1 MRRVAYNWAL
11 AEWKRQYDVGEKP
24 YIADID
30 KRFNRWKQGHWEE
43 KPWLYAVPSCCG
55 QQAIKYDLKNA
66 MRHFFRRVKQG
77 GEKPG
82 FPRFKKR
89 GIRDSV
95 EFTVVC
101 IRPKH
106 IQGTRLLLPKK
117 MGLARLGD
125 PLRYAGKLM
134 STTVSRSGN
143 KWYAAFA
150 IEVDEAL
157 DYPAANDT
165 PIGVDVG
172 VAKFAALSDGTEF
185 EPIHAFKKMSAR
197 LARAQRKLSRM
208 EKFSNN
214 WKKQQKN
221 IRAIH
226 ASIKHMRN
234 DYANQVSAK
243 LTEQYGQI
251 YIEDLA
257 IRNMSQSAKGT
268 ADAPGKNVKA
278 KTGLNRAILDQGWYR
293 FRVMLEYKSARH
305 GGQVIAINPQY
316 TSQRCSVC
324 DYIDAANRKT
334 QAAFVCQECGHAEN
348 ADINAARNILQIG
361 LELSVQTQKT

>member
-1 MRRVAYNWAL
+1 
-11 AEWKRQYDVGEKP
+11 
-24 YIADID
+24 
-30 KRFNRWKQGHWEE
+30 
-43 KPWLYAVPSCCG
+43 
-55 QQAIKYDLKNA
+55 
-66 MRHFFRRVKQG
+66 
-77 GEKPG
+77 
-82 FPRFKKR
+82 
-89 GIRDSV
+89 
-95 EFTVVC
+95 
-101 IRPKH
+101 
-106 IQGTRLLLPKK
+106 
-117 MGLARLGD
+117 
-125 PLRYAGKLM
+125 
-134 STTVSRSGN
+134 
-143 KWYAAFA
+143 
-150 IEVDEAL
+150 
-157 DYPAANDT
+157 
-165 PIGVDVG
+165 
-172 VAKFAALSDGTEF
+172 
-185 EPIHAFKKMSAR
+185 
-197 LARAQRKLSRM
+197 M

-251 YIEDLA
+251 FIEDLA

-293 FRVMLEYKSARH
+293 FRAMLEYKSARN

-324 DYIDAANRKT
+324 GYIDAANRRT
-334 QAAFVCQECGHAEN
+334 QAVFICQECGHAEN